1 MHLLHCTKGD
11 FDQPLAI
18 HLEQVGEQPP
28 PYATLSHVWGDGE
41 VTFQDCEDVED
52 ITCLSRITLKKGYA
66 KLAAACERALQD
78 GLGYVWVDTCCI
90 NKSSSAELSEAI
102 NSMFRWYEMSQTCYA
117 YLDDL
122 HDRFNLRDLRKSRWF
137 MRGWTLQE
145 LIAPADVVF
154 LTAEWQ
160 EIGTKATLA
169 KQISSIARIRECI
182 LVDGLYAHD
191 TSIAEKIS
199 WAAGRRT
206 TREEDHAYSLLGLFD
221 VHMPPIY
228 GEGGPSAFRR
238 LQEQIMH
245 TSTDHTIFT
254 WWGQGSSIT
263 SGILALSP
271 DHFFGAKLHPVEFD
285 VYRQAFDLYQAKP
298 EFTVTNYGLKIQ
310 IPIAEIGPDYPGYYY
325 GFLAARYLG
334 ASTVNE
340 WATIYLYR
348 QPGGGMRQFT
358 RTSFKG
364 MWFEH
369 RKIGD
374 EDFHKDIIFIRITV
388 DTWPLVLNPDVS
400 EPFGT
405 PSLRGGCGGQIERRV
420 YMAFAKKHPTIHI
433 AEYWVNDCPL
443 RCNEVLMLSFKGRWA
458 MRTESGR
465 EIFPD
470 LHKAT
475 VARSIQADF
484 VEFDRRT
491 YENGRHLAL
500 IIMSNGID
508 RILVVMAIQRGAWL
522 LLIAKI
528 ESNVS
533 VRTVRQDLLSPV
545 EKQDGSDRVLHR
557 RTSTLLIP
565 SWLQSKF
572 VGVGVPFNPPGP
584 FEARLGRYFVSI
596 ERETRLDRPKEL
608 FFRITVGMRPV
619 VSRKAGGTFQ
629 IKENAT
635 KSVISDEI
643 DTEFLRFV

>member
-1 MHLLHCTKGD
+1 MHLLNCTEGELG
-11 FDQPLAI
+11 QPLMVY
-18 HLEQVGEQPP
+18 LEQVGEQPP
-28 PYATLSHVWGDGE
+28 PYATLSHVWGEGE
-41 VTFQDCEDVED
+41 VTFQDCVGVDD
-52 ITCLSRITLKKGYA
+52 ITSESRITLKKGYA
-66 KLAAACERALQD
+66 KLLAACERALQD
-78 GLGYVWVDTCCI
+78 GIGYVWVDTCCI
-90 NKSSSAELSEAI
+90 DKSSSAELSEAI

-122 HDRFNLRDLRKSRWF
+122 HDCFNLRYLRKSKWF
-137 MRGWTLQE
+137 TRGWTLQE

-160 EIGTKATLA
+160 EVGTKATLA
-169 KQISSIARIRECI
+169 KQISTTTRIRECI

-191 TSIAEKIS
+191 TSVAEKIS
-199 WAAGRRT
+199 WAARRRT
-206 TREEDHAYSLLGLFD
+206 TREEDHAYSLLGLFG

-228 GEGGPSAFRR
+228 GEGGSSAFRR
-238 LQEQIMH
+238 LQEQIMRG
-245 TSTDHTIFT
+245 STDHTIFT

-271 DHFFGAKLHPVEFD
+271 DQFFGATLHPVQFD
-285 VYRQAFDLYQAKP
+285 VYRQVFDLSQAKP
-298 EFTVTNYGLKIQ
+298 EFHVTNYGLNIQ

-325 GFLAARYLG
+325 AFLAARYLG
-334 ASTVNE
+334 ASALNE

-348 QPGGGMRQFT
+348 EPGGGMRQFT
-358 RTSFKG
+358 RTSFRG
-364 MWFEH
+364 LWMEH
-369 RKIGD
+369 RKVGL
-374 EDFHKDIIFIRITV
+374 EDFHKDPIFIKTTV
-388 DTWPLVLNPDVS
+388 DTWPLVLRQETS

-405 PSLRGGCGGQIERRV
+405 PSLRGVCGGQIERRV

-433 AEYWVNDCPL
+433 AEYWMNDCPL

-458 MRTESGR
+458 LRTDSGR
-465 EIFPD
+465 ETFPD

-491 YENGRHLAL
+491 YENGRHLAF

-508 RILVVMAIQRGAWL
+508 KILLVMAIQRGAWL
-522 LLIAKI
+522 LLLAKI
-528 ESNVS
+528 DSNVS
-533 VRTVRQDLLSPV
+533 VRTVRQDLLSQQ
-545 EKQDGSDRVLHR
+545 EKQDGNERGPHR

-565 SWLQSKF
+565 PWLQSKF

-596 ERETRLDRPKEL
+596 ERENRLDRPKEL

-619 VSRKAGGTFQ
+619 VSRKGIGIFQ

-635 KSVISDEI
+635 KSVISNEI

>member
-1 MHLLHCTKGD
+1 MHLLHCAKD
-11 FDQPLAI
+11 EVDQPLTVR
-18 HLEQVGEQPP
+18 LEQVGEQPP
-28 PYATLSHVWGDGE
+28 PYATLSHVWGEGE
-41 VTFQDCEDVED
+41 LTFQDCKGLED
-52 ITCLSRITLKKGYA
+52 ITTTYRVTSKKGYA
-66 KLAAACERALQD
+66 KVAAACERALQD
-78 GLGYVWVDTCCI
+78 GLAHVWIDTCCI
-90 NKSSSAELSEAI
+90 DKSSSAELSEAI
-102 NSMFRWYEMSQTCYA
+102 NSMFRWYEMSQICYA
-117 YLDDL
+117 LLDDL
-122 HDRFNLRDLRKSRWF
+122 HDHFNLRCLRKSKWF
-137 MRGWTLQE
+137 TRGWTLQE
-145 LIAPADVVF
+145 LIAPAEVVF

-160 EIGTKATLA
+160 EIGTKSSLA
-169 KQISSIARIRECI
+169 NQISRATRIRECI

-191 TSIAEKIS
+191 TSVAEKIS

-228 GEGGPSAFRR
+228 GEGGPNAFRR
-238 LQEQIMH
+238 LQEQIMRV
-245 TSTDHTIFT
+245 STDHTIFT

-271 DHFFGAKLHPVEFD
+271 DQFIRSTLHPVEFD
-285 VYRQAFDLYQAKP
+285 FYRQAFNLSQAKP
-298 EFTVTNYGLKIQ
+298 ESTVTNYGLKMQ
-310 IPIAEIGPDYPGYYY
+310 IPILEIGPDYPGYYY
-325 GFLAARYLG
+325 AFLAARYLG
-334 ASTVNE
+334 AASQDE

-348 QPGGGMRQFT
+348 QQGGGMRQFT

-364 MWFEH
+364 MWLEH
-369 RKIGD
+369 RKIGL
-374 EDFHKDIIFIRITV
+374 EDFHKETIFIRIKV
-388 DTWPLVLNPDVS
+388 DTWPLVLDPNIA

-405 PSLRGGCGGQIERRV
+405 PGLRGVIGGQIERRV

-433 AEYWVNDCPL
+433 AEYCVNDCPL

-458 MRTESGR
+458 MRSESGQ

-491 YENGRHLAL
+491 YGSGQHLAF
-500 IIMSNGID
+500 IIMGNGID
-508 RILVVMAIQRGAWL
+508 RILLVMAIQRGAWL
-522 LLIAKI
+522 LLLAKI
-528 ESNVS
+528 DCNVA
-533 VRTVRQDLLSPV
+533 VRTVRQDLLSSQ
-545 EKQDGSDRVLHR
+545 EKQDDCNRAPHR
-557 RTSTLLIP
+557 RISTTDIP
-565 SWLQSKF
+565 PWLQSKF

-619 VSRKAGGTFQ
+619 VSRKAAETFK

>member
-1 MHLLHCTKGD
+1 MHLLHCDKGNL
-11 FDQPLAI
+11 DQPLTI

-28 PYATLSHVWGDGE
+28 PYAILSHVWGDGE
-41 VTFQDCEDVED
+41 VTFQDCEGVED
-52 ITCLSRITLKKGYA
+52 ITGLSRITLKKGYA
-66 KLAAACERALQD
+66 KLVAACERALQD
-78 GLGYVWVDTCCI
+78 GIAYVWIDTCCI
-90 NKSSSAELSEAI
+90 DKSSSAELSEAI

-122 HDRFNLRDLRKSRWF
+122 HDRFNLRCLRKSKWF
-137 MRGWTLQE
+137 TRGWTLQE

-160 EIGTKATLA
+160 EIGTKSTLA
-169 KQISSIARIRECI
+169 KQISSTTRIRECI

-228 GEGGPSAFRR
+228 GEGGSSAFRR
-238 LQEQIMH
+238 LQEQIMRM
-245 TSTDHTIFT
+245 STDHTIFT

-271 DHFFGAKLHPVEFD
+271 DQFFGAMLHPVEFD
-285 VYRQAFDLYQAKP
+285 VYRQAFDLFQAKP

-325 GFLAARYLG
+325 AFLAARYLG
-334 ASTVNE
+334 ASASSE
-340 WATIYLYR
+340 WATIYLHR

-364 MWFEH
+364 MWMEH
-369 RKIGD
+369 RKIGL
-374 EDFHKDIIFIRITV
+374 EDFHKDTIFIKTTV

-405 PSLRGGCGGQIERRV
+405 PSLRGVCGGQIERRV

-433 AEYWVNDCPL
+433 ADFWVNDCPL

-458 MRTESGR
+458 LRTDSGR
-465 EIFPD
+465 ETFPD

-491 YENGRHLAL
+491 YENGRHLAF

-522 LLIAKI
+522 LLLAKI
-528 ESNVS
+528 ESSVS

-545 EKQDGSDRVLHR
+545 EKQDGGDRIPQR
-557 RTSTLLIP
+557 RNSTLQIP
-565 SWLQSKF
+565 PWLQSKF

-619 VSRKAGGTFQ
+619 VSRKAAGTFQ